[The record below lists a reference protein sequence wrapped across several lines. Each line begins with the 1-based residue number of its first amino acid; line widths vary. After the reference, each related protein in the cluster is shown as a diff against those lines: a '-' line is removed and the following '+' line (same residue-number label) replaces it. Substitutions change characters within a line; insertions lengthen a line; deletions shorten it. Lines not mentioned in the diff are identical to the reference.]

1 MHRNHHPLF
10 DLHMSVAEGHCP
22 NKGTV
27 LVSII
32 FCIDMQ
38 QVLTLHLEQPA
49 PASSQSSV
57 TQLLSLPNH
66 DNWVLAHHGFVP
78 KTSAILLLGN
88 LLVVCAA
95 EDNSQGGRVLEST

>member
-1 MHRNHHPLF
+1 MLS
-10 DLHMSVAEGHCP
+10 MSVAGISLTASRAIVET

-27 LVSII
+27 LVSIL

-38 QVLTLHLEQPA
+38 SVLTLRLEQPA
-49 PASSQSSV
+49 HASGQYSV

-66 DNWVLAHHGFVP
+66 DNWVLAHQGLDA

-88 LLVVCAA
+88 VLVVCAA
-95 EDNSQGGRVLEST
+95 EDCTHKVGGCWN